1 MTSISP
7 AVRREVRERA
17 KQRCEYCRKPDSTTA
32 FGHQVD
38 HILSL
43 KQGGT
48 SDLDNLAYACLAC
61 NKFKGSDIAAY
72 DEDTGDLIPFYNPRK
87 QNWDEHFI
95 LEYAHIIG
103 QTAVGR
109 VTMRIFQLNH
119 PKQLEI
125 RRDLIDSG
133 QWSL

>member
-1 MTSISP
+1 MTSISSG
-7 AVRREVRERA
+7 VRREVRERA
-17 KQRCEYCRKPDSTTA
+17 KRRCEYCHKPDSTTA

-72 DEDTGDLIPFYNPRK
+72 DENTEDLIPFYNPRK
-87 QNWDEHFI
+87 QNWDEHFTF
-95 LEYAHIIG
+95 EDARIIG
-103 QTAVGR
+103 QTPVGR
-109 VTMRIFQLNH
+109 VTVRIFQLNH

-125 RRDLIDSG
+125 RRDLMDSG
-133 QWSL
+133 QWSS